1 MFERW
6 LKFQK
11 NWSKENGYT
20 NEVNPNSLVWEC
32 PYNQG
37 NRLSYG
43 RYKQLWIEIR
53 DVIGGKLKGQLFS
66 DEPYTIYSMRSTFIE
81 DSLLAGKDILLI
93 AKAAGHDVKT
103 LMKHYERIDP
113 RKRSREM
120 TSFEMGAKLK
130 TIRRSAI

>member
-1 MFERW
+1 MTY
-6 LKFQK
+6 
-11 NWSKENGYT
+11 S
-20 NEVNPNSLVWEC
+20 
-32 PYNQG
+32 
-37 NRLSYG
+37 

-53 DVIGGKLKGQLFS
+53 DVIGKKCKGHVFS

-81 DSLLAGKDILLI
+81 DSLLAGKDIFLI

-120 TSFEMGAKLK
+120 TEFQYGAMPK
-130 TIRRSAI
+130 TQKRSAL